1 MLPLIFYLKKIKK
14 NDIIYIEN
22 EAMLHR
28 KKGTDTM
35 NGVTILTSYDL
46 ITRHSFNIGWG
57 LIGLIIG
64 AALVFLFAV
73 LTTPWS
79 DLDKRAMIALMI
91 FFGVVG
97 GTLLGIAGKGPN
109 TEYTTYYQV
118 ACDDTVSVN
127 ALLTQYDIIEQDG
140 YLLTV
145 VEKEAK

>member
-1 MLPLIFYLKKIKK
+1 
-14 NDIIYIEN
+14 
-22 EAMLHR
+22 
-28 KKGTDTM
+28 M
-35 NGVTILTSYDL
+35 NGVTFLTSYDL

-57 LIGLIIG
+57 FTGLIIG
-64 AALVFLFAV
+64 AALVLLFAV

-79 DLDKRAMIALMI
+79 DLDKRTMIAFMI
-91 FFGVVG
+91 FFGTVG
-97 GTLLGIAGKGPN
+97 GTLLGLAGIGPN
-109 TEYTTYYQV
+109 TEYTTYYQI